1 MTKLK
6 LKAPVERGAEW
17 AKAKAAVGDDEKLL
31 ILLDYMEDL
40 NLPPPSVRW
49 GIQRPDGLWVPKAQV
64 CHPCP
69 SGRART
75 FTNKGSAER
84 ALRNMK
90 DYYHGWEAEM
100 ARGAVVRPILGI
112 VGAGS

>member
-6 LKAPVERGAEW
+6 LKSPVERGAEW
-17 AKAKAAVGDDEKLL
+17 VKAKAAVGDDEKLL

-64 CHPCP
+64 YNPCP

-84 ALRNMK
+84 ALRQMQEPFKTLEN
-90 DYYHGWEAEM
+90 EM
-100 ARGAVVRPILGI
+100 ARGASVRPILGI